1 MEAESRMVVAEGWR
15 NRETGSFCF
24 MGKGVSVGKDKKDE
38 NIYVFIVQQ
47 CKCT

>member
-1 MEAESRMVVAEGWR
+1 MEAESRTVVSEGWK
-15 NRETGSFCF
+15 NREMGSFCF
-24 MGKGVSVGKDKKDE
+24 MGKGVSVGKDE

>member
-38 NIYVFIVQQ
+38 NIYVLIAKQ
-47 CKCT
+47 CKYT